1 MRKRRI
7 AMLLGAAV
15 IASILTGCSGKAP
28 AGSAGTQAVS
38 ENSKEA
44 DSKAQAETEG
54 KPEAGDSAP
63 SGETVVI
70 KFGHNYSVDHPAEIV
85 GQWMGGQLA
94 EKIRRKDCAGDLP
107 VGTAGNIQ

>member
-28 AGSAGTQAVS
+28 TGSAGTQAVS

-44 DSKAQAETEG
+44 
-54 KPEAGDSAP
+54 
-63 SGETVVI
+63 
-70 KFGHNYSVDHPAEIV
+70 
-85 GQWMGGQLA
+85 
-94 EKIRRKDCAGDLP
+94 
-107 VGTAGNIQ
+107 GTALLTMMP

>member
-44 DSKAQAETEG
+44 DYKAQAETEG
-54 KPEAGDSAP
+54 
-63 SGETVVI
+63 
-70 KFGHNYSVDHPAEIV
+70 
-85 GQWMGGQLA
+85 
-94 EKIRRKDCAGDLP
+94 
-107 VGTAGNIQ
+107 